1 MSETARLITQLAE
14 ARAIVARGE
23 LRLWAATE
31 EANELEVE
39 RDEARANA
47 ERLRITLAEQDNEL
61 ELAREDV
68 RRLTSERDAAQA
80 EAERLK
86 EQVAALTVA
95 VEQADEAKADAEAAA
110 AREEAETDRVVADG
124 NRALADVERLTVEL
138 HETREKLARVQVQYD
153 EFAKVTAKVID
164 KHQRERDHAR
174 QQVYLLREAGAD
186 RPSDEDFW
194 REAFM
199 TLLPSYPWEKAAE
212 HADRALAEYR
222 KRWPR

>member
-1 MSETARLITQLAE
+1 MSEITRFFSWDGNGFMHE
-14 ARAIVARGE
+14 G
-23 LRLWAATE
+23 
-31 EANELEVE
+31 
-39 RDEARANA
+39 
-47 ERLRITLAEQDNEL
+47 
-61 ELAREDV
+61 
-68 RRLTSERDAAQA
+68 
-80 EAERLK
+80 
-86 EQVAALTVA
+86 
-95 VEQADEAKADAEAAA
+95 
-110 AREEAETDRVVADG
+110 ADG
-124 NRALADVERLTVEL
+124 DYVLHEDHKAEVERLTVRLEHAQARIVPPLPHADESAQQVQDKMDGYIASLTTEL

-174 QQVYLLREAGAD
+174 QQVYLLQQAGAD
-186 RPSDEDFW
+186 RPTDEDFW